1 MSDFG
6 RGYVAGRNAAGWGRV
21 SEEFWSAVTR
31 RMRHDRVQ
39 AQIEALQTQLAA
51 AQVENLHLRQENT
64 ELRSFSTWAVE
75 QIGRM
80 DEYNTNLS
88 NMLDARDRELDALG
102 RG

>member
-6 RGYVAGRNAAGWGRV
+6 RGYVAGRNAARWGQV

-31 RMRHDRVQ
+31 RVQQGRAQ
-39 AQIEALQTQLAA
+39 AQIEALQAQLAA
-51 AQVENLHLRQENT
+51 AQVENLRLRHENA
-64 ELRSFSTWAVE
+64 ELRIFGTWAAE

-80 DEYNTNLS
+80 DRCNMDLER
-88 NMLDARDRELDALG
+88 MLDAREREIDALG